1 MNAVTDYIHAYDSGG
16 PFGTMIAYQCPDTL
30 VTVVDKN
37 QQRIDAWN
45 SDCLPMYEPG
55 MEEILASI
63 RQRPA
68 QAISGHDGDSPM
80 SDANGASNLRFS
92 GNVEHAIR
100 DAEIIVLCI
109 DTQTKS
115 YGAGKG
121 VAADLSNIQAAVRT
135 IAQVATTDKIVVEKS
150 TVPCGTAELIRDL
163 VCHVNVSVCTDDTI
177 ISRAH
182 DRNSLKCPRTTR
194 RNSKSSPTPSS
205 CPRVLQ

>member
-1 MNAVTDYIHAYDSGG
+1 
-16 PFGTMIAYQCPDTL
+16 MIAYQCPDTL

-63 RQRPA
+63 RQRPV
-68 QAISGHDGDSPM
+68 QPGQDGDSPM
-80 SDANGASNLRFS
+80 CDANGASNLRFS
-92 GNVEHAIR
+92 GNVEDAIG

-109 DTQTKS
+109 DTPTKS

-163 VCHVNVSVCTDDTI
+163 VCQCMCIDIMHPR
-177 ISRAH
+177 SR
-182 DRNSLKCPRTTR
+182 
-194 RNSKSSPTPSS
+194 
-205 CPRVLQ
+205 

>member
-1 MNAVTDYIHAYDSGG
+1 
-16 PFGTMIAYQCPDTL
+16 
-30 VTVVDKN
+30 
-37 QQRIDAWN
+37 
-45 SDCLPMYEPG
+45 
-55 MEEILASI
+55 
-63 RQRPA
+63 
-68 QAISGHDGDSPM
+68 M

-109 DTQTKS
+109 DTPTKS

>member
-1 MNAVTDYIHAYDSGG
+1 
-16 PFGTMIAYQCPDTL
+16 MIAYQCPDIL

-68 QAISGHDGDSPM
+68 QPGLDGDSPM
-80 SDANGASNLRFS
+80 CDANGASNLRFS
-92 GNVEHAIR
+92 GNVEDAIR

-109 DTQTKS
+109 DTPTKS

-135 IAQVATTDKIVVEKS
+135 IAQVATTDKIIVEKS

-163 VCHVNVSVCTDDTI
+163 VCQCPYRYNRFTLTI
-177 ISRAH
+177 DSW
-182 DRNSLKCPRTTR
+182 KCPQTTR

-205 CPRVLQ
+205 CPRVRQ